1 METLL
6 INNADIAVGYDG
18 KRMQPVFSLIP
29 VKLKHDLENYLAKG
43 DLKIDLWFEQH
54 KLALVDFSDQPDT
67 FVNFNSPNDIDSFK
81 PSIQSR
87 LPLLGFAAYSG
98 TGKTSLLTKLLP
110 KLNELGLKVAVI
122 KHAHHKFDID
132 IPGKD
137 SYELRKA
144 GAEQMLISSSRLTAL
159 MQTRD
164 DQEPQL
170 AELLTRLDTQS
181 LDLILVEGFKQEPI
195 PKIEL
200 HRPALQKP
208 FLYESDD
215 NIIAIATDEPLSLT
229 KQIQQ
234 LDLNDID
241 AIIAFIQQHITNW
254 AS

>member
-1 METLL
+1 
-6 INNADIAVGYDG
+6 
-18 KRMQPVFSLIP
+18 
-29 VKLKHDLENYLAKG
+29 
-43 DLKIDLWFEQH
+43 
-54 KLALVDFSDQPDT
+54 
-67 FVNFNSPNDIDSFK
+67 
-81 PSIQSR
+81 
-87 LPLLGFAAYSG
+87 
-98 TGKTSLLTKLLP
+98 
-110 KLNELGLKVAVI
+110 
-122 KHAHHKFDID
+122 
-132 IPGKD
+132 
-137 SYELRKA
+137 
-144 GAEQMLISSSRLTAL
+144 